1 MFCPNCGSEV
11 EDGSK
16 FCQNCGFKLDKQNNS
31 RENNEKQIDHSN
43 NKKIDTQNKTSKK
56 VIKKSKFPIFLIIFI
71 VFVIG
76 ILGLFYFVIKENPIN
91 YVMDKISNGQFILF
105 GSKSNERNLS
115 DKINEARGVA
125 VNGYVQKIDGFS
137 IDDFDTVTFGTYPQD
152 DVTGNSK
159 EPIEWIVLDKVGDK
173 ALLMSK
179 KVLDKKPFCNTNR
192 HSNWEES
199 DLRSW
204 LNNDFYNQAFS
215 DKEKESILTESIK
228 NSRLSLQQFPELNDK
243 SNISKI
249 SDGNLYNKNGDDTS
263 YTLNWYS
270 KTDNITYTNDNVFI
284 PSYEELNKYFGVE
297 GFDGDG
303 ITEWWQ
309 ADHMIQNI
317 YCDFINNKLTENEY
331 ISQVKNILK
340 SYSMDEYNESLFD
353 EYEKLKYLYLDDYS
367 WANKTKVLR
376 AKGTPYSGL
385 NFKAIGRDFLLL
397 NNETGGV
404 PYWLRVESEYSII
417 DYESNTKANT
427 NLVIDG
433 EGKAY
438 TYYDRIPIEVES
450 NEIGVRPCIWVSFN
464 NENNEDGHIVY
475 PVDYSCYNEILKNLR
490 DVNALIAHNEIIDV
504 SQGEYLGYQ
513 LIDVDKNGVDELVL
527 FRGYIDGNPYIYD
540 IWTIKNGRMSKLSI
554 NGFTYNFKTDYGKDY
569 KKVYYALNNGDIL
582 NVSQYNMDSIP
593 SYRILGINKNKF
605 TEKQK
610 YFYYDYNN
618 SWGFND
624 EDNKYQEISKAEGDN
639 AINDYLSKVSFFD
652 ADLKDGLIDSNDI
665 SALGDN
671 VHIEGV
677 DVYQNSDGSIQIG
690 GIPNDGAK
698 LLQSGDSTD
707 INNEY
712 KYDYSKPPIYS
723 KAQVVLTNSDIKDAK
738 PKRMKDDYGQ
748 IQYVIDIT
756 LNDIGKQKFAEVTE
770 RNLGQ
775 PIYIIYDGDIISAP
789 YVQSVITDGKTQITG
804 LESQDSAT
812 QLAEIINN
820 KNGNIE
826 FVEGNLTWP
835 LLSEDYGNENLT
847 DTGDRENYNHS
858 NISDDLSN
866 KIRNAKLVTE
876 YPTDTTV
883 DEMDTVTF
891 GSYPQSDVTG
901 NTKDPIEW
909 IVLNRDGNRALLLS
923 KYKLD
928 RRKYNDI
935 KEDTTWERSTIR
947 SWLNNTFYSSAFTDN
962 EKLIVINVN
971 IINNDNVR
979 FGTNGGEDTYDKVFL
994 LSIDEVNRYLKNN
1007 TMRDTLKTNYSK
1019 VNSGWWLRSSG
1030 SKQNQAA
1037 NVSNIGALNEAGY
1050 SVGNNMGIR
1059 PSIWV
1064 DTSAPGSNGDTNVSS
1079 DVIGKNS
1086 QKNISFNKNLLDE
1099 YNKIENIGKCKFD
1112 SDGNLWIESWPYLGS
1127 GPGEG
1132 VTIKYANGNVEHYE
1146 YSGAA
1151 SAYDGGGHIDIY
1163 ATEINGVIKS
1173 IEVRDENIK
1182 DDDKEFVNKIYEMIE
1197 RFNNLKNEFIK

>member
-1 MFCPNCGSEV
+1 MFCTNCGSEV
-11 EDGSK
+11 EDDSK
-16 FCQNCGFKLDKQNNS
+16 FCQSCGFKLEQQNNS

-76 ILGLFYFVIKENPIN
+76 VLGLFYFVIQENPIN
-91 YVMDKISNGQFILF
+91 YVIDKISNGQFILF

-115 DKINEARGVA
+115 DKINEAKGVA
-125 VNGYVQKIDGFS
+125 VNGYVKKIDGFS

-199 DLRSW
+199 DLRNW

-243 SNISKI
+243 SNISKV
-249 SDGNLYNKNGDDTS
+249 SDGNLYNKNGDGTS
-263 YTLNWYS
+263 YTLYWYS
-270 KTDNITYTNDNVFI
+270 KTDSVTYTNDNVFI

-309 ADHMIQNI
+309 ADYMIQNI
-317 YCDFINNKLTENEY
+317 YCDLINNKLTENEY

-340 SYSMDEYNESLFD
+340 SYSMDDYNESLFD

-376 AKGTPYSGL
+376 AKGTSYSGL
-385 NFKAIGRDFLLL
+385 NFKAIGRDFLVL

-438 TYYDRIPIEVES
+438 TYYDNIPTKVES

-464 NENNEDGHIVY
+464 NTSNDDGHWVY
-475 PVDYSCYNEILKNLR
+475 PVNYSEYDEVLKKLR
-490 DVNALIAHNEIIDV
+490 DENSLIAHNEIIDA

-513 LIDVDKNGVDELVL
+513 IIDVDKNEVDELVL

-540 IWTIKNGRMSKLSI
+540 IWTIKYGRMTKLSI
-554 NGFTYNFKTDYGKDY
+554 DGFTYDFKTNYGKEY
-569 KKVYYALNNGDIL
+569 KDVYYMLNNDDIL
-582 NVSQYNMDSIP
+582 LVSKPNMDDVP
-593 SYRILGINKNKF
+593 SYTILGKNNNKF
-605 TEKQK
+605 SVKQK
-610 YFYYDYNN
+610 FLYSDYNN
-618 SWGFND
+618 NWSVCD
-624 EDNKYQEISKAEGDN
+624 ENNNYQEVGKTEGDN
-639 AINDYLSKVSFFD
+639 LINDYLSKVSFFN
-652 ADLKDGLIDSNDI
+652 ADLRNGLIESNTNSI
-665 SALGDN
+665 LGDN
-671 VHIEGV
+671 VHIEGA
-677 DVYQNSDGSIQIG
+677 DAYQNSDGSIQIG
-690 GIPNDGAK
+690 GISNEGAK
-698 LLQSGDSTD
+698 LVQSGDNNVV
-707 INNEY
+707 NNELE
-712 KYDYSKPPIYS
+712 YDYSKPPIYFED
-723 KAQVVLTNSDIKDAK
+723 QVSLDNSDIKDAK
-738 PKRMKDDYGQ
+738 ANKCKD
-748 IQYVIDIT
+748 
-756 LNDIGKQKFAEVTE
+756 
-770 RNLGQ
+770 NL
-775 PIYIIYDGDIISAP
+775 S
-789 YVQSVITDGKTQITG
+789 TQI
-804 LESQDSAT
+804 
-812 QLAEIINN
+812 
-820 KNGNIE
+820 K
-826 FVEGNLTWP
+826 
-835 LLSEDYGNENLT
+835 
-847 DTGDRENYNHS
+847 
-858 NISDDLSN
+858 
-866 KIRNAKLVTE
+866 KAKLVTE
-876 YPTDTTV
+876 YPADTII
-883 DEMDTVTF
+883 DQMDTVTF
-891 GSYPQSDVTG
+891 GSYPQSDASGKT
-901 NTKDPIEW
+901 NDPIEW

-962 EKLIVINVN
+962 EKLKVINVN

-1086 QKNISFNKNLLDE
+1086 
-1099 YNKIENIGKCKFD
+1099 
-1112 SDGNLWIESWPYLGS
+1112 
-1127 GPGEG
+1127 
-1132 VTIKYANGNVEHYE
+1132 
-1146 YSGAA
+1146 
-1151 SAYDGGGHIDIY
+1151 
-1163 ATEINGVIKS
+1163 
-1173 IEVRDENIK
+1173 
-1182 DDDKEFVNKIYEMIE
+1182 
-1197 RFNNLKNEFIK
+1197 